1 MQYIHRNKR
10 PYIHGG
16 AVKRQDIFIWFITL
30 FHLIHEQLAAGDRG
44 ERGRLVLSSLTLRSM
59 VATLRGKR
67 RREGGREGGKGGE
80 KGRDKQWVAMPSP
93 WELLVS
99 KYICWTQQ
107 RHTLVV
113 SYIGRT
119 QHNMQKE
126 KGEALD
132 YNGVQTGC
140 CVRDVLYNKLY
151 IMLNTAWYRTIGVK
165 EKKKKK

>member
-1 MQYIHRNKR
+1 MQYIHINKR
-10 PYIHGG
+10 PYIHCG

-30 FHLIHEQLAAGDRG
+30 FHRPGPPPPPTARP
-44 ERGRLVLSSLTLRSM
+44 
-59 VATLRGKR
+59 
-67 RREGGREGGKGGE
+67 

-93 WELLVS
+93 WEPLVS

-165 EKKKKK
+165 EKKKKNSPKALDGAWSK